1 MKQVRVAA
9 ITYELWSPHG
19 HSLLSVREVLGNG
32 DWMNGVLVVQ
42 PIQEI
47 SARNV
52 PGERACSGSES
63 YTMHHAEPG
72 ET

>member
-1 MKQVRVAA
+1 
-9 ITYELWSPHG
+9 
-19 HSLLSVREVLGNG
+19 
-32 DWMNGVLVVQ
+32 MNGVLVVQ